1 MKQFLALIFLY
12 VPHVHTTAQ
21 ILLAG
26 IADAQSSRKIQYAD
40 WISEGGDVLKAT
52 QALREL
58 YWNWALLTPHL
69 DGLEN
74 NPPRTPL
81 LPFNCKML

>member
-52 QALREL
+52 QALRGAVLEL
-58 YWNWALLTPHL
+58 
-69 DGLEN
+69 G
-74 NPPRTPL
+74 PPDTTLGWSREQSPTHSFTFQL
-81 LPFNCKML
+81 